1 LGDHCHLAWNKSYPV
16 LSQKEIAAMN
26 QVEIDGKSYF
36 MPSEW
41 NELTKKQVLFIS
53 RLFQGQLTMVDFK
66 LRALFDFLSV
76 KPKVIKRIHP
86 EDAYFLCE
94 SLDFLFKEVSLT
106 KNLLPVLR
114 TGRRKFLG
122 PSDAMMN
129 CTFGEFT
136 MASSLLDSF
145 LKTKEQKYLDE
156 MVAVFYRPR
165 KWFWF
170 IRKDYSDNQDP
181 RKKFVNRSL
190 KRRCQI
196 IASLKYEVKYSIFLF
211 FSGVLNSLPNLY
223 PYVYEQQGGTGSE
236 DNGWASLIISLAD
249 GKTDDKSLETVM
261 NSNLYNVFIGLNKKA
276 KEYHEYMSKIDS
288 YDRH

>member
-1 LGDHCHLAWNKSYPV
+1 
-16 LSQKEIAAMN
+16 MN
-26 QVEIDGKSYF
+26 QVEIDGKTYF
-36 MPSEW
+36 MPSDW
-41 NELTKKQVLFIS
+41 NELTRKHVLFVS
-53 RLFQGQLTMVDFK
+53 SLFQGQLTIIDFK
-66 LRALFDFLSV
+66 LRALFKFLSIS
-76 KPKVIKRIHP
+76 PKVLKRIHP
-86 EDAYFLCE
+86 EDTYFLCE
-94 SLDFLFKEVSLT
+94 SLDYLFKEVSLT

-114 TGRRKFLG
+114 TGRRKFHG
-122 PSDAMMN
+122 PADAMMN

-136 MASSLLDSF
+136 LANSLLDSF
-145 LKTKEQKYLDE
+145 SKTKEQKYLDE

-170 IRKDYSDNQDP
+170 IWKAYSDNQDP

-190 KRRCQI
+190 KRRCQR
-196 IASLKYEVKYSIFLF
+196 IATLDYEVKYSIFLF
-211 FSGVLNSLPNLY
+211 FSGVLNSLPLLY
-223 PYVYEQQGGTGSE
+223 PYVYEQHGGIGSE

-276 KEYHEYMSKIDS
+276 KEYHEYMHKIDS

>member
-1 LGDHCHLAWNKSYPV
+1 
-16 LSQKEIAAMN
+16 MN
-26 QVEIDGKSYF
+26 QVVIDGKTYLT
-36 MPSEW
+36 PSDW
-41 NELTKKQVLFIS
+41 NELTKKQVLFVS
-53 RLFQGQLTMVDFK
+53 RLFQGQLSMVDFK
-66 LRALFDFLSV
+66 LRALFDFLSIR
-76 KPKVIKRIHP
+76 PKIKKRIHP

-106 KNLLPVLR
+106 RNLLPVIR
-114 TGRRKFLG
+114 TGWIKCIG

-136 MASSLLDSF
+136 MANSRIDSYS
-145 LKTKEQKYLDE
+145 KTREQKYLDE
-156 MVAVFYRPR
+156 MVAILYRPK

-170 IRKDYSDNQDP
+170 IRKAFTDNQDP

-190 KRRCQI
+190 KKRCQKI
-196 IASLKYEVKYSIFLF
+196 FRLDYEIKYSVFLF
-211 FSGVLNSLPNLY
+211 FSGVLNSLPVLY
-223 PYVYEQQGGTGSE
+223 PYVYQQNEDAGSA

-261 NSNLYNVFIGLNKKA
+261 NSNLYNVLIGLNKKA
-276 KEYHEYMSKIDS
+276 KEYHEYMSKIES

>member
-1 LGDHCHLAWNKSYPV
+1 
-16 LSQKEIAAMN
+16 MN
-26 QVEIDGKSYF
+26 HVEIDGKPYF

-41 NELTKKQVLFIS
+41 NELTRKQVLFVS
-53 RLFQGQLTMVDFK
+53 RLFQGRLNIVDFK
-66 LRALFDFLSV
+66 LRVLFKLLSV
-76 KPKVIKRIHP
+76 SRKVLKRIHP
-86 EDAYFLCE
+86 EDAYFLGE

-114 TGRRKFLG
+114 TGRKKYFG
-122 PSDAMMN
+122 PADAMMN

-136 MASSLLDSF
+136 MANSLLDSF
-145 LKTKEQKYLDE
+145 SKTKEQKYLDE

-170 IRKDYSDNQDP
+170 IRKSFTDNQDP
-181 RKKFVNRSL
+181 RKKFANRTV
-190 KRRCQI
+190 KNRCRRI
-196 IASLKYEVKYSIFLF
+196 SRIDYEIKYSVFLF
-211 FSGVLNSLPNLY
+211 FSGVLNSLPGLY
-223 PYVYEQQGGTGSE
+223 PYVYPQKGDSGSE

-276 KEYHEYMSKIDS
+276 KEYHEYMNKIDS

>member
-1 LGDHCHLAWNKSYPV
+1 
-16 LSQKEIAAMN
+16 MN

-41 NELTKKQVLFIS
+41 NELTKKQVLFVS

-94 SLDFLFKEVSLT
+94 SLDYLFKEVSLT
-106 KNLLPVLR
+106 KNIFPVLR
-114 TGRRKFLG
+114 NGSRKYLG
-122 PSDAMMN
+122 PADALMN

-136 MASSLLDSF
+136 MANAQLDSF
-145 LKTKEQKYLDE
+145 TKTKEPKYLDE
-156 MVAVFYRPR
+156 MVAVLYRPR

-170 IRKDYSDNQDP
+170 IRKSFTDNQDP
-181 RKKFVNRSL
+181 RKRFVNRTL
-190 KRRCQI
+190 KKRCRRI
-196 IASLKYEVKYSIFLF
+196 SRLDYEIKYAVFLF
-211 FSGVLNSLPNLY
+211 FSGVLNSLPLLY
-223 PYVYEQQGGTGSE
+223 PYVYQQQGDTGSE

-249 GKTDDKSLETVM
+249 GKTDDKSLETIM
-261 NSNLYNVFIGLNKKA
+261 NSNLYNVFIGINKKA
-276 KEYHEYMSKIDS
+276 KEYHEYMSKIES

>member
-1 LGDHCHLAWNKSYPV
+1 
-16 LSQKEIAAMN
+16 MN
-26 QVEIDGKSYF
+26 QVEIEGKTYF
-36 MPSEW
+36 MPSDW
-41 NELTKKQVLFIS
+41 NELTKKQVLFVS
-53 RLFQGQLTMVDFK
+53 RLFQGQLTKVDFK

-76 KPKVIKRIHP
+76 KPKVTKQIHP

-106 KNLLPVLR
+106 RNLLPVIR
-114 TGRRKFLG
+114 PGWRKCVG

-136 MASSLLDSF
+136 MANSLLDSYS
-145 LKTKEQKYLDE
+145 KTREQKYLDE
-156 MVAVFYRPR
+156 MVAVLYRPK

-170 IRKDYSDNQDP
+170 ILKAFTDNQDP

-190 KRRCQI
+190 KKRCQRI
-196 IASLKYEVKYSIFLF
+196 SRLDYEIKYSVFLF
-211 FSGVLNSLPNLY
+211 CSGVLNSLPTLY
-223 PYVYEQQGGTGSE
+223 PYVYQQKGDAGSE

-276 KEYHEYMSKIDS
+276 KEYHEYMSKIES

>member
-1 LGDHCHLAWNKSYPV
+1 
-16 LSQKEIAAMN
+16 
-26 QVEIDGKSYF
+26 
-36 MPSEW
+36 MPSDW
-41 NELTKKQVLFIS
+41 NELTRKQVLFIS
-53 RLFQGQLTMVDFK
+53 RLFQGQLTIVDFR

-76 KPKVIKRIHP
+76 RQKVIKRIHP
-86 EDAYFLCE
+86 EDAYFLGE

-114 TGRRKFLG
+114 TGRRKYFG
-122 PSDAMMN
+122 PEDAMMN

-136 MASSLLDSF
+136 MANSLLDSF
-145 LKTKEQKYLDE
+145 SKTREQKYLDE

-170 IRKDYSDNQDP
+170 IRKAYSDNQDP

-190 KRRCQI
+190 KRRCQR
-196 IASLKYEVKYSIFLF
+196 IATLDYEVKYSIFLF
-211 FSGVLNSLPNLY
+211 FSGVLNSLPLLY
-223 PYVYEQQGGTGSE
+223 PYVYKQHGGIGSE
-236 DNGWASLIISLAD
+236 DNGWASLIISLAE

-276 KEYHEYMSKIDS
+276 KEYHEYMHKIDS